1 MRRIRR
7 YGPVVAKSKS
17 QSQEECFPLT
27 DREWVKDRV
36 YGRLAHL
43 VEHNPC
49 KVGVNGSS
57 PLSSTIKEKKN
68 DSQI

>member
-1 MRRIRR
+1 MDQLWLSLKANRKKDARVLSSFRSR
-7 YGPVVAKSKS
+7 V
-17 QSQEECFPLT
+17 
-27 DREWVKDRV
+27 VKDRV